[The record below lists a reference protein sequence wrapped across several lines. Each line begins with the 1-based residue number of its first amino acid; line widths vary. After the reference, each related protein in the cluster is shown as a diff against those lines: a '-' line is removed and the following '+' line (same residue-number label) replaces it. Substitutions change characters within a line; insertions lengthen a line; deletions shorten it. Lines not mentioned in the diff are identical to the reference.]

1 MEKDAALPMA
11 NHEFVG
17 GRIMWLPKKEVIET
31 GNLEVPALDDKL
43 FDHPVLII
51 SDHREEQTDIV
62 RVLIITTFAK
72 EGLETRFGL
81 SRPCR
86 YYLPL
91 PGAPAHPCSKWSKK
105 VPSNLTFTEENGNEK
120 ALRDSWINAKAS
132 YLVSYQCLI
141 NWKNMQ
147 RTPTL
152 TEESL
157 RDVINYHTERVPKIE
172 SWDEAAKRSKEEE
185 EKKKE
190 KRIDIIRSRTSW
202 RIPSKHPVS
211 ETRGVVSTTT
221 YPPEMSISQ
230 SAVMLAKDER
240 RGRSASSDPPRSK
253 SISTLIPNSRSHVS
267 RVVEEGPPKKIFY
280 NKNSPRGIPG
290 EFSAATTSTSHHT
303 PRFLLPILLTCII
316 LAYVSGT
323 WRRPAVH
330 FSANLCQKPLVSAP
344 TEVLGI
350 ASFDVLS
357 QDTGYAMP
365 LRERQSVHVWQWFLR
380 PQSTQLSTSLPGPTI
395 KDSHDVHDTPG
406 HPQC

>member
-1 MEKDAALPMA
+1 MEKDSALPVV

-17 GRIMWLPKKEVIET
+17 GRIMWLPKKEEIET
-31 GNLEVPALDDKL
+31 GNLPALDDKL

-105 VPSNLTFTEENGNEK
+105 VPSNLTFAEENGNEK
-120 ALRDSWINAKAS
+120 ALRDSWINARAS
-132 YLVSYQCLI
+132 YSVSYQCLM

-157 RDVINYHTERVPKIE
+157 RDVINYHTERVPQIE
-172 SWDEAAKRSKEEE
+172 RWDEEERRSKEGE
-185 EKKKE
+185 EKEKE
-190 KRIDIIRSRTSW
+190 KRIDKIRSRGSW
-202 RIPSKHPVS
+202 RTPSQHPVS

-230 SAVMLAKDER
+230 SAVMLSHNDRFDR
-240 RGRSASSDPPRSK
+240 RARSIGQVWRKGEGGCLPGCFCCRCCDNWRDRRSVSSDPPRSK
-253 SISTLIPNSRSHVS
+253 SISALIPTPESHIYSVVGQRPTKRTYDNENRGFRS
-267 RVVEEGPPKKIFY
+267 K
-280 NKNSPRGIPG
+280 
-290 EFSAATTSTSHHT
+290 FSVATTSTSYH
-303 PRFLLPILLTCII
+303 PPGFLLPILLTPMI
-316 LAYVSGT
+316 LAHVPE
-323 WRRPAVH
+323 RRQVMDVT
-330 FSANLCQKPLVSAP
+330 SLCQKPLVSAP
-344 TEVLGI
+344 TEVLGM

-357 QDTGYAMP
+357 QDIG
-365 LRERQSVHVWQWFLR
+365 
-380 PQSTQLSTSLPGPTI
+380 
-395 KDSHDVHDTPG
+395 
-406 HPQC
+406 